1 MAALMSNR
9 LGAPAHQL
17 PRRDYVAALARGL
30 AVMQAFAN
38 QNEYLTLSEVAKLTH
53 LSRASVRRSLLTLA
67 SLGYMEARGKFFR
80 LAPRVLGLTR
90 AYLSSSLLPRV
101 AQPVI
106 DKVSETIHE
115 PCSVSILH
123 GDDVIYVARSSRRTQ
138 TLLLDVGAH
147 LPAWCTSMGRVL
159 LASLPDDELDA
170 FLKRLEPRA
179 LTPFT
184 ITDKKKLKRVILKV
198 RDDGVCLGD
207 QEAERDLRAIAVP
220 VLNRGGRVVAAMQ
233 AIAEARRVS
242 RQQMIG
248 EFLPVLRQAAA
259 EMRPLLI
266 GAT

>member
-1 MAALMSNR
+1 MSNR
-9 LGAPAHQL
+9 LPPTHDL

-30 AVMQAFAN
+30 AVMQAFTN
-38 QNEYLTLSEVAKLTH
+38 QNEYLTLSEVAKLTK
-53 LSRASVRRSLLTLA
+53 LTRASVRRSLLTLE

-106 DKVSETIHE
+106 DKVSATIHE

-123 GDDVIYVARSSRRTQ
+123 GDDVIYVARSAYRRTQ
-138 TLLLDVGAH
+138 PLLLDVGAH
-147 LPAWCTSMGRVL
+147 LPAYCTSMGRVL
-159 LASLPDDELDA
+159 LASLTDEALDA

-179 LTPFT
+179 FTPFT
-184 ITDKKKLKRVILKV
+184 ITDKRKLKRAILKV
-198 RDDGVCLGD
+198 REDGMCLGD
-207 QEAERDLRAIAVP
+207 QEAERELRAIAVP
-220 VLNRGGRVVAAMQ
+220 VLNRGGRVVAAVQ

-242 RQQMIG
+242 RQHMVA
-248 EFLPVLRQAAA
+248 EFLPVLRDAAA

>member
-1 MAALMSNR
+1 MSNR
-9 LGAPAHQL
+9 LPASAHNL

-30 AVMQAFAN
+30 AVMQAFTN
-38 QNEYLTLSEVAKLTH
+38 QNEYLTLSEVAKIAN
-53 LSRASVRRSLLTLA
+53 LSRASVRRSLLTLE

-123 GDDVIYVARSSRRTQ
+123 GDDVIYVARSTYRRTQ
-138 TLLLDVGAH
+138 PLLLDVGAH

-170 FLKRLEPRA
+170 FLKRIELRA
-179 LTPFT
+179 FTPFT
-184 ITDKKKLKRVILKV
+184 VTDRKKLKRIIQKV
-198 RDDGVCLGD
+198 REDGMCLGD
-207 QEAERDLRAIAVP
+207 QEVERDLRAIAVP
-220 VLNRGGRVVAAMQ
+220 VLNRGGRVVAAVQ
-233 AIAEARRVS
+233 AMGQARRVS
-242 RQQMIG
+242 NQHMIA
-248 EFLPVLRQAAA
+248 EFLPVLRQTAA
-259 EMRPLLI
+259 EMRTLLI

>member
-1 MAALMSNR
+1 MSNR
-9 LGAPAHQL
+9 RSPTVHDL

-30 AVMQAFAN
+30 AVMQAFTH
-38 QNEYLTLSEVAKLTH
+38 QNEYLTLSEVAKLTN
-53 LSRASVRRSLLTLA
+53 LTRASVRRSLLTLA

-106 DKVSETIHE
+106 DRVSEAIHE

-123 GDDVIYVARSSRRTQ
+123 GSDVIYVARSAYPRTQ
-138 TLLLDVGAH
+138 PLLLDVGAH
-147 LPAWCTSMGRVL
+147 LPAYCTSMGRVL
-159 LASLPDDELDA
+159 LASLPDDQLDA

-179 LTPFT
+179 LTPYT
-184 ITDKKKLKRVILKV
+184 ITDKKKLKRAILKV
-198 RDDGVCLGD
+198 REDGMCLGD

-220 VLNRGGRVVAAMQ
+220 VMNRAGRVVAAVQ
-233 AIAEARRVS
+233 AIGEARRVS
-242 RQQMIG
+242 RQQMTA

-259 EMRPLLI
+259 EMRPLLT
-266 GAT
+266 GAA